1 MIRAALIAGL
11 FLVLASPAEAH
22 CHRIWR
28 YPWRDPGC
36 ALHAAAAPLA
46 ARKEVMA
53 IGRDRPQYGI
63 ASTLQT
69 VDTSPARQ
77 TIAEPGDG
85 PPAWAIERLKA
96 QLNMQLRTELE
107 K

>member
-1 MIRAALIAGL
+1 
-11 FLVLASPAEAH
+11 
-22 CHRIWR
+22 
-28 YPWRDPGC
+28 
-36 ALHAAAAPLA
+36 
-46 ARKEVMA
+46 MA

-96 QLNMQLRTELE
+96 ELNMQLRTELE